1 MINVNSPEVVYE
13 DDGTVWVYYM
23 DQKLEITDD
32 FDENGICHVELKDG
46 DASVYMTIEYEK
58 GYSMN
63 TNKYA
68 PAD

>member
-32 FDENGICHVELKDG
+32 FDEDGICHVELKDG
-46 DASVYMTIEYEK
+46 GTSVYMTIEYEK

-63 TNKYA
+63 TNKYS
-68 PAD
+68 PTD